1 MASSPL
7 KVGTQIEC
15 GLEADLAG
23 RAELRFEPDGLCW
36 VITASLE
43 VVQGREANRA

>member
-7 KVGTQIEC
+7 KVGTKIEC

-23 RAELRFEPDGLCW
+23 RAELHFEPDGLCCII
-36 VITASLE
+36 VASLE
-43 VVQGREANRA
+43 VVQGREANLA